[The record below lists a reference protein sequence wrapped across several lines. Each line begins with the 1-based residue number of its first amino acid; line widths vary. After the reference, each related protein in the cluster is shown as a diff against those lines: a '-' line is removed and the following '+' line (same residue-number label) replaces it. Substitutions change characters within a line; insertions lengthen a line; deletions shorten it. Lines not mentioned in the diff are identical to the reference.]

1 MLDNTSIMDIQTK
14 YSLGERDFPKSQ
26 LRRVNLR
33 QANLRGI
40 NLQGSDLSYADL
52 READLSNANLSGC
65 YLNEANLSCAKLR
78 DANLKGA
85 YLIKTYLTK
94 ANLTKAILQ
103 EAYLT
108 GAFLTKANLMKAD
121 LSGAFFN
128 GAQISGVYFTGAVY
142 NNNTRFDRGFDP
154 VIAGMEKNSTF
165 NVLSQ
170 RKITVESLVG
180 NFEAIANLSSR
191 YLGESITTKYFESS
205 RPDKE
210 WLQSFT
216 MGQKCKINF
225 NGSLNTQVTNIQ
237 LRWFEKW
244 ENTFIKSCSFIVQDL
259 PKMIEDKKLG
269 INNLLD
275 VSAA

>member
-1 MLDNTSIMDIQTK
+1 MLESKVVDIQAQ
-14 YSLGERDFPKSQ
+14 YNLGEKNFQQSQ
-26 LRRVNLR
+26 LRRINLR
-33 QANLRGI
+33 QANLKGI

-65 YLNEANLSCAKLR
+65 YLNEANLSGAKLK
-78 DANLKGA
+78 DTNFKGA

-94 ANLTKAILQ
+94 ANLNKAILQ

-121 LSGAFFN
+121 LSGAFLN
-128 GAQISGVYFTGAVY
+128 GAQISGVYFQGAIY

-154 VIAGMEKNSTF
+154 VIAGMEKNSSF
-165 NVLSQ
+165 NVISQ
-170 RKITVESLVG
+170 RKITVESLIS
-180 NFEAIANLSSR
+180 NFEAIATLSSH
-191 YLGESITTKYFESS
+191 YLGESITSKYFESS

-210 WLQSFT
+210 WLQNFT
-216 MGQKCKINF
+216 MVQKCKISF
-225 NGSLNTQVTNIQ
+225 NGALNSQVTNLQ
-237 LRWFEKW
+237 LKWFEKW

-259 PKMIEDKKLG
+259 PMLIEEKKLG
-269 INNLLD
+269 MNNLLE